1 MLDAASFSLQFQAH
15 PLSTSIQFIF
25 YLSAMA
31 HVDKKEA
38 HNLGEIFEM
47 GTDYILKGWFAH
59 WIELYRKTPLS
70 IRQATYATY

>member
-1 MLDAASFSLQFQAH
+1 MWISNLILMLDAASFSLQFQAH

-31 HVDKKEA
+31 HVVKKEA

-47 GTDYILKGWFAH
+47 GTDYILKG
-59 WIELYRKTPLS
+59 
-70 IRQATYATY
+70 